1 MGGCAN
7 SFRVTHR
14 VLMSC
19 CSSFCRSFVD
29 LSVCAGEVVP
39 HRCGGE
45 PRARCAPHTQGTS
58 KGFPSHREVITLGR
72 GMQVRSPAGC
82 GGVGIGDDSWSAI
95 GTRAGG
101 HPQQLALG
109 GSFPT
114 SDAGPDRARE
124 GCVGRARRDV
134 RIACHRATTLP
145 LRATSVETGAHELLF
160 PGRLPSLGSCPATS
174 SWSVSTAPGVPGD
187 QAGLAAALL
196 NSSQQVGG
204 ALGLAV
210 LSAIATSYTKSCWRS
225 GRRRPRLSSRAS
237 SADCWSAASSCS
249 PVL

>member
-29 LSVCAGEVVP
+29 LSGCASEVVT
-39 HRCGGE
+39 HRCSGK
-45 PRARCAPHTQGTS
+45 PHARSALHTQGTS
-58 KGFPSHREVITLGR
+58 EGFPPHREVVTLGR
-72 GMQVRSPAGC
+72 GVQVRSPTGC
-82 GGVGIGDDSWSAI
+82 GGVGIGDDGWSAI

-109 GSFPT
+109 GSLST

-134 RIACHRATTLP
+134 QIACHRETTLP
-145 LRATSVETGAHELLF
+145 LRAISDETGAHRPCSRCAL
-160 PGRLPSLGSCPATS
+160 PRLVACP
-174 SWSVSTAPGVPGD
+174 
-187 QAGLAAALL
+187 
-196 NSSQQVGG
+196 
-204 ALGLAV
+204 
-210 LSAIATSYTKSCWRS
+210 
-225 GRRRPRLSSRAS
+225 PRLSRSV
-237 SADCWSAASSCS
+237 SAARRSTWTSGCRTTF
-249 PVL
+249 PPGRRATRAARLPRRRRAAAQRAGGPAGVVRR